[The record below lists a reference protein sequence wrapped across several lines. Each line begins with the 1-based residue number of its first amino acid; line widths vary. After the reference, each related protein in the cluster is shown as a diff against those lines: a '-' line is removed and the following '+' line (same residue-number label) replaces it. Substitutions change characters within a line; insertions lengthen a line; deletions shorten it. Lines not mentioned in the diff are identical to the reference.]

1 MKKWLI
7 SRRAVIIS
15 CVIFFLFSAVMFYL
29 AAPISITHGIK
40 ILDAHKCGYS
50 PTEAYDILTKMGE
63 SGRKTYSLLN
73 KLDFVYPFTYSI
85 FLALFIKR
93 ISQKLFPLHHPL
105 QKLSLFPFLACVTD
119 LGENIC
125 IFRMLKDYPDIST
138 KIAEIASY
146 FTVAKWIFIR
156 ISILIL
162 VALFS
167 IQLYEKFFRRSNSH

>member
-7 SRRAVIIS
+7 SGRAVIIS
-15 CVIFFLFSAVMFYL
+15 CAIFLLFSAVIFYL
-29 AAPISITHGIK
+29 AAHISIMHGIK
-40 ILDAHKCGYS
+40 IIDAYKCGYS
-50 PTEAYDILTKMGE
+50 PTEAYDILTKMGN

-85 FLALFIKR
+85 FLALCIGY
-93 ISQKLFPLHHPL
+93 ISQKLFPLYHPL
-105 QKLSLFPFLACVTD
+105 QKLCLFPFLACVTD
-119 LGENIC
+119 LGENIY
-125 IFRMLKDYPDIST
+125 IFKMLKDYPYISA
-138 KIAEIASY
+138 KIAKIASY

-167 IQLYEKFFRRSNSH
+167 IQLYEKFFRKTG